1 MKKLYIMLTKTESVF
16 CTLIK
21 SYTREPYAHVSILFS
36 NDFKFGYSFSRR
48 NIKNPFIGGFMRE
61 DYIKWTDQFP
71 QTECQVYELET
82 TDEKYTMLYNR
93 MQEYYAEKEKYKYNF
108 VGVIGYLFKLKIEP
122 KNRYFCSQFATYI
135 LGETDILHLDKEP
148 ICTTAGDFKKHKD
161 LSLIYEGNLR
171 ELVDHPTLRLDVT
184 A

>member
-71 QTECQVYELET
+71 QTECQIYESEVS
-82 TDEKYTMLYNR
+82 DEKYTLLYDK
-93 MQEYYAEKEKYKYNF
+93 MQAYYSEKEKYGYNF
-108 VGVIGYLFKLKIEP
+108 IGVVGYLFKLKIEP
-122 KNRYFCSQFATYI
+122 KNKYFCSQFASYI
-135 LGETDILHLDKEP
+135 LDETDILHLGKEP
-148 ICTTAGDFKKHKD
+148 ICTTAGDFREHQD
-161 LSLIYEGNLR
+161 LTLIYEGNLR
-171 ELVDHPTLRLDVT
+171 KLLEHPMVQLNEI